1 MNLGGGALA
10 NKGEACLA
18 PTCGGCMDKEAIA
31 RHLGVDSG
39 QIISARPEDEGYRV
53 LVDYG
58 IGGIKVFH
66 VPLAEASSPELAKAS
81 SPSPEP
87 AKASSPSQETAEAL
101 SPEPVVVVS
110 DKPVARKPV
119 ARAKTKR

>member
-1 MNLGGGALA
+1 
-10 NKGEACLA
+10 
-18 PTCGGCMDKEAIA
+18 MDKETIA

-39 QIISARPEDEGYRV
+39 QIVSARPEDEGYRV

-66 VPLAEASSPELAKAS
+66 VPPVEAW
-81 SPSPEP
+81 SPEP
-87 AKASSPSQETAEAL
+87 AKASSPSQEPAEAL
-101 SPEPVVVVS
+101 SPEPAKASSPVVVVS
-110 DKPVARKPV
+110 DKSVARKPV

>member
-1 MNLGGGALA
+1 
-10 NKGEACLA
+10 
-18 PTCGGCMDKEAIA
+18 MDKEAIA

-66 VPLAEASSPELAKAS
+66 VPPAEAS
-81 SPSPEP
+81 SPEP

>member
-39 QIISARPEDEGYRV
+39 QIISARPEDDGYRV

-66 VPLAEASSPELAKAS
+66 VPPAEAS
-81 SPSPEP
+81 SPEP
-87 AKASSPSQETAEAL
+87 AKASSP
-101 SPEPVVVVS
+101 VVVVS
-110 DKPVARKPV
+110 DKSVARKPV

>member
-1 MNLGGGALA
+1 MTLGGGALA
-10 NKGEACLA
+10 NKGEACLG

-39 QIISARPEDEGYRV
+39 QIVSARPEDEGYRV

-66 VPLAEASSPELAKAS
+66 VPPSPESAKASSPSQEPAEAL

-87 AKASSPSQETAEAL
+87 AKASSPSQE
-101 SPEPVVVVS
+101 P
-110 DKPVARKPV
+110 
-119 ARAKTKR
+119 

>member
-1 MNLGGGALA
+1 
-10 NKGEACLA
+10 
-18 PTCGGCMDKEAIA
+18 MDKETIA
-31 RHLGVDSG
+31 RHLGVEIG
-39 QIISARPEDEGYRV
+39 QIVSARPEDESYRV

-87 AKASSPSQETAEAL
+87 AKASSP
-101 SPEPVVVVS
+101 VVVVS